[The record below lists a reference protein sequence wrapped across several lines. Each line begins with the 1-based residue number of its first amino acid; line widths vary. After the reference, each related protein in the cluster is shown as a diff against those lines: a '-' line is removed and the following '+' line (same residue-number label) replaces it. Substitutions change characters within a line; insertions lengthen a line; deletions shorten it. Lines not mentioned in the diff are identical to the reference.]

1 MIKDTLL
8 RDLYI
13 KMRRTYRDQYAGTNI
28 EIHTK
33 IFHEPRPDLK
43 ICWFA
48 VTQPVLQKT
57 GRSKMF
63 FDAQS

>member
-13 KMRRTYRDQYAGTNI
+13 KMRRTYRDKYTGTNI

-33 IFHEPRPDLK
+33 SFHEIRPDLK

-57 GRSKMF
+57 CRSKMF
-63 FDAQS
+63 FDAQC